1 MEINEII
8 EKIES
13 KQNHLVNKVQVLKEY
28 TTMKKETCLISETT
42 VLNLETMDITHA
54 L

>member
-1 MEINEII
+1 MEINKII

-28 TTMKKETCLISETT
+28 TTMKKEYLINIRNHSP
-42 VLNLETMDITHA
+42 
-54 L
+54 